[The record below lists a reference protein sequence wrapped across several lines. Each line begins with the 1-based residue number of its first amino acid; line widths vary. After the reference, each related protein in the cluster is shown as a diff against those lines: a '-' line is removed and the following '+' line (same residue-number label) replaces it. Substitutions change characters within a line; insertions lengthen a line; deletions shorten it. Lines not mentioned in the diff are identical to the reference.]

1 VYKKEENR
9 NNMVESRDME
19 IKRDQERFR
28 KRKVPPMLR
37 GRRM

>member
-1 VYKKEENR
+1 MYKKAENR

-28 KRKVPPMLR
+28 KRKVPPYVG
-37 GRRM
+37 GRRV